1 MKPLSEYP
9 RPQLVRDSYICLNGK
24 WEYAIRNKKEIP
36 TSFDGQILVPY
47 SPETPLS
54 GVNKVVGPKD
64 WLFYRT
70 KLEFP
75 KGFVKDKVILHF
87 GAVDQIA
94 EIFYNGKL
102 IKRHAGGFLP
112 FEVDIKPYIETRK
125 ENELIVRV
133 KDYTDTSFYSRGKQK
148 IKHGGIWYS
157 PQSGIYMPVW
167 MESVTND
174 YIKSLKVTPDID
186 KSLVRI
192 KVVSKCKTANLTLG
206 KTKTKIECNKEV
218 EIPIKGMHLW
228 TPEDPY
234 LYPFTVKTEKDK
246 VESYFAMRKI
256 ATFKDNDGHVKIT
269 LNNQPYFMKGVLDQG
284 YYKEGFLTPPSDQDY
299 INDIQLVKSL
309 GFNTAR
315 KHIKIESLR
324 WYYHCDR
331 LGLLVWQDFVNGGSS
346 YKFSTIAFPLIT
358 NLHHKDNDYEK
369 FSRKDANGRAMAE
382 EEFIETIDLLYN
394 CPCIVLWTIFNEGW
408 GQFDAKR
415 IYEDM
420 RKIDPTRLYDHASGW
435 HDQGVSDTKSL
446 HVYFKRVRMP
456 KPREI
461 KNRAVILSEAG
472 GYELRIRG
480 HCTDKMKSVY
490 RTLISPAALE
500 REYHKFINLDIL
512 PNIPKGLAAFIYTQ
526 LSDVEDESNGFVT
539 YDRQKV
545 KINTEKIKWDNEQVK
560 Y

>member
-1 MKPLSEYP
+1 MQPLSEYP
-9 RPQLVRDSYICLNGK
+9 RPQLVRNSYICLNGK
-24 WEYAIRNKKEIP
+24 WEYAIRDKKEIP
-36 TSFDGQILVPY
+36 TTFDGEILVPY

-54 GVNKVVGPKD
+54 GVNKLVHPNE

-75 KGFVKDKVILHF
+75 KGFIKDKVILHF

-94 EIFYNGKL
+94 EVFYNGKL

-112 FEVDIKPYIETRK
+112 FEMDIKPHINTRG

-133 KDYTDTSFYSRGKQK
+133 KDYTDTSFYSRGKQRLK
-148 IKHGGIWYS
+148 KGGIWYS

-174 YIKSLKVTPDID
+174 YIKSIKITPDID
-186 KSLVRI
+186 KS
-192 KVVSKCKTANLTLG
+192 VVFLEVTTKCKTATLTLG
-206 KTKTKIECNKEV
+206 STKYKIDCNEPV
-218 EIPIKGMHLW
+218 ELPIKNMHLW

-234 LYPFTVKTEKDK
+234 LYEFSIKTEKDK
-246 VESYFAMRKI
+246 VNSYFAMRKI
-256 ATFKDNDGHVKIT
+256 STFKDNDGHRKIA
-269 LNNQPYFMKGVLDQG
+269 LNNQPYFMKGLLDQG
-284 YYKEGFLTPPSDQDY
+284 YYQKGFLTPTSDKDY
-299 INDIQLVKSL
+299 INDIKLVKSL

-331 LGLLVWQDFVNGGSS
+331 LGLLVWQDFVNGGTE
-346 YKFSTIAFPLIT
+346 YDFTTIAFPLIFGV
-358 NLHHKDNDYEK
+358 HHKDNKYAK
-369 FSRKDANGRAMAE
+369 FSRSDANGRAMAE
-382 EEFIETIDLLYN
+382 DEFVETIKLLYN

-415 IYEDM
+415 IYEDVS
-420 RKIDPTRLYDHASGW
+420 KLDPTRLYDHASGW

-456 KPREI
+456 KARQV
-461 KNRAVILSEAG
+461 NDRAVILSECG
-472 GYELRIRG
+472 GYELKIKG
-480 HCTDKMKSVY
+480 HCTKHNKSVY
-490 RTLISPAALE
+490 QSLRNPASLE
-500 REYHKFINLDIL
+500 NEYHKFINRDIL
-512 PNIPKGLAAFIYTQ
+512 PNIPLGLSAFIYTQ

-539 YDRQKV
+539 YDREKV
-545 KINTEKIKWDNEQVK
+545 KINVENIKRDNDLVK

>member
-9 RPQLVRDSYICLNGK
+9 RPQLVRDSYICLNGE
-24 WEYAIRNKKEIP
+24 WDYAIREKKELP
-36 TSFDGQILVPY
+36 TSFDGKILVPY

-54 GVNKVVGPKD
+54 GVNKLVRPKD

-70 KLEFP
+70 KLHFP
-75 KGFVKDKVILHF
+75 KNFIKDKVILHF

-94 EIFYNGKL
+94 EVFYNGKL
-102 IKRHAGGFLP
+102 IQKHAGGFLP
-112 FEVDIKPYIETRK
+112 FEVDIRPYIEVGGD
-125 ENELIVRV
+125 NELIVRV
-133 KDYTDTSFYSRGKQK
+133 KDFTDTSFYSRGKQRMK
-148 IKHGGIWYS
+148 RGGIWYS

-174 YIKSLKVTPDID
+174 YVKSLKITPDID
-186 KSLVRI
+186 KSVVKI
-192 KVVSKCKTANLTLG
+192 KVVSKCKTASITLG
-206 KTKTKIECNKEV
+206 KTKFSVECNKEV
-218 EIPIKGMHLW
+218 EIPVKELHLW

-234 LYPFTVKTEKDK
+234 LYPFSVKTGKDK
-246 VESYFAMRKI
+246 VDSYFAMRKI

-284 YYKEGFLTPPSDQDY
+284 YYKEGFLTPSSDEDY
-299 INDIQLVKSL
+299 IKDIELVKSL

-331 LGLLVWQDFVNGGSS
+331 LGLLVWQDFVNGGST
-346 YKFSTIAFPLIT
+346 YKFSTIAFPLFT
-358 NLHHKDNDYEK
+358 NLHRDDDDYAR
-369 FSRKDANGRAMAE
+369 FARKDKNGRDMAE
-382 EEFIETIDLLYN
+382 EEFIETVNLLYN

-420 RKIDPTRLYDHASGW
+420 RKLDPTRLYDHASGW

-446 HVYFKRVRMP
+446 HVYFRRFKMP

-461 KNRAVILSEAG
+461 KGRAVILSECG
-472 GYELRIRG
+472 GYELRVRG
-480 HCTDKMKSVY
+480 HSTTVPRSVY
-490 RTLISPAALE
+490 RTFISSAALE
-500 REYHKFINLDIL
+500 REYHKFINKDIL
-512 PNIPKGLAAFIYTQ
+512 PNISRGLTAFIYTQ
-526 LSDVEDESNGFVT
+526 LSDVEDESNGFIT
-539 YDRQKV
+539 YDREIV
-545 KINTEKIKWDNEQVK
+545 KINAEKIKRDNDEVK